1 MTTELDRLAANA
13 PDNTEGAMVRWLATT
28 HNTLNAQLASG
39 VMTDEQYTEA
49 LGKLLVLARAAEASP
64 AIRGE
69 RQRRANEFGDGA
81 ARVLGC
87 VGLFSLLIVIAIAVL
102 WLA

>member
-49 LGKLLVLARAAEASP
+49 LGQLRHWPAPPRKRLSEGSASGVPTSLAH
-64 AIRGE
+64 G
-69 RQRRANEFGDGA
+69 RQ
-81 ARVLGC
+81 GC
-87 VGLFSLLIVIAIAVL
+87 WAVSDFFLLIVIAIAVL